1 MDIST
6 STNLVAFQ
14 PGKMRNPMEFCIEE
28 CAKGG
33 YKVLDINFCECM
45 NPYSRM
51 RNDDW
56 ETYVKELGEL
66 GKRWGVTF
74 RQSHLPYYDVF
85 KEPELNQTMEQ
96 LLSTLTER
104 QQQVLR
110 LRFGMDDGV
119 CRSLEEVGKILGISK
134 ERARQIERQSMD
146 NLKKSGSGLGLEDF
160 LE

>member
-85 KEPELNQTMEQ
+85 KEPELNQTMEE
-96 LLSTLTER
+96 LIRRSIIASAML
-104 QQQVLR
+104 
-110 LRFGMDDGV
+110 GV
-119 CRSLEEVGKILGISK
+119 EWTVTHPGTVYSAGLYQHFVRCINGCIRGIGNDTVKYDAFNAVGL
-134 ERARQIERQSMD
+134 Q
-146 NLKKSGSGLGLEDF
+146 
-160 LE
+160 